1 MTTSSGKAATGKRTT
16 KRVGDTHELKGHG
29 IVVFPDGS
37 AATASRS
44 LILTQPG
51 AYKVTYNDKAHK
63 DESFTVTKAVN
74 PRLTPDGE

>member
-1 MTTSSGKAATGKRTT
+1 MIDVTTSSSKTSSKA

-44 LILTQPG
+44 LVLTQPG
-51 AYKVTYNDKAHK
+51 KYKVTYNDKAHK
-63 DESFTVTKAVN
+63 DESFTVTPKVTDAE
-74 PRLTPDGE
+74 G